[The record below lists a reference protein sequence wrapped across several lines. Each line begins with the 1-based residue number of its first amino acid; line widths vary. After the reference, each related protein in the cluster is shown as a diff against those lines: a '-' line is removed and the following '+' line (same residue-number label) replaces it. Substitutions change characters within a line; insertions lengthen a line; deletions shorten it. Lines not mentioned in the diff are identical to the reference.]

1 MSTNKYPKINLTLC
15 LSLLRVKT
23 QEPVA
28 AVASANSR
36 SKSIKTFCVGL
47 AADPPSLDVPHLD
60 MKTRDHVLG
69 FMNHAHNELG
79 PHSIIYAAFGNY
91 FFPGP
96 QSASHLKILIEEI
109 VSLELR
115 VVFVVK
121 DEKAELTGLAK
132 DYIRNLE
139 RSGNVIFL
147 EWEPQLEVL
156 EHPSIHYFI
165 THCGWSS
172 VTEAIARG
180 VPMICWP
187 IAGDQPANSTLIPR
201 HLNCGS
207 ELMQVRTGAAQSI
220 AFGMN
225 GDLKIIGSDEAVRDE
240 AKKVLEM
247 SRGDLGA
254 QQRLK
259 VQALSKVARESLLP
273 GGSADAALGE
283 FGNIIGL

>member
-1 MSTNKYPKINLTLC
+1 MPQGQPYA
-15 LSLLRVKT
+15 LSQLAEVRARWMDTDGVVDIAIFASVFEM
-23 QEPVA
+23 EPVA
-28 AVASANSR
+28 AVASANSL
-36 SKSIKTFCVGL
+36 SKPIKTFCVGL
-47 AADPPSLDVPHLD
+47 AADLPSLDVPHLD
-60 MKTRDHVLG
+60 METRDHVLG
-69 FMNHAHNELG
+69 FMNRAYNELG
-79 PHSIIYAAFGNY
+79 PHSVIYAAFGNY

-109 VSLELR
+109 VPRTED
-115 VVFVVK
+115 K
-121 DEKAELTGLAK
+121 E
-132 DYIRNLE
+132 YIRNLE
-139 RSGNVIFL
+139 RSGNVIFP
-147 EWEPQLEVL
+147 EWAHQLEVL
-156 EHPSIHYFI
+156 EHPSIHYFL

-187 IAGDQPANSTLIPR
+187 IAGDQPANATLISR
-201 HLNCGS
+201 HLNCGY

-240 AKKVLEM
+240 AKKILEM

-254 QQRLK
+254 QQRLN
-259 VQALSKVARESLLP
+259 VQALGKVARESLLP
-273 GGSADAALGE
+273 GGSADAALGA